1 MDTME
6 LKNRRSERGF
16 TLVELAIVMII
27 IGLLIGGILK
37 GQELIA
43 NAEVGATV
51 SQIKALDAATSTFRD
66 KYDALPGDI
75 LAPNNRIAN
84 CTTIGAACTTA
95 GNGNGTLN
103 SLPGA
108 APGGEA
114 VTYFVHLS
122 AADLLTNID
131 PTGGVT
137 AWGTLYP
144 EAKVSGGFHV
154 GSSTG
159 AAADFGGTVV
169 SAVGANAGLYL
180 TMTQNPGAAIA
191 PSMTPN
197 QAARIDTKLDDG
209 VPGTGSTRGFGGGAC
224 GAAATGYVESTAG
237 IACGLFTRI
246 QG

>member
-51 SQIKALDAATSTFRD
+51 SQIKAIDAATSTFRD

-75 LAPNNRIAN
+75 SNATARLPN
-84 CTTIGAACTTA
+84 CTAATCNGGAGAGF
-95 GNGNGTLN
+95 GNGVLSTT
-103 SLPGA
+103 PGQV
-108 APGGEA
+108 PGGEA
-114 VTYFVHLS
+114 SRYFVQLA
-122 AADLLTNID
+122 AADLITNID
-131 PTGGVT
+131 PTGPAA

-159 AAADFGGTVV
+159 VAGDFAVPISAAGI
-169 SAVGANAGLYL
+169 SQGLYL
-180 TMTQNPGAAIA
+180 VLTQTPGAVPAVTL
-191 PSMTPN
+191 TPN

-209 VPGTGSTRGFGGGAC
+209 VAGTGSTRAFGTAAC
-224 GAAATGYVESTAG
+224 ATVAAGYIESSAG
-237 IACGLFTRI
+237 TLCGLYSRI